1 MFVWGV
7 VSIIVS
13 IALLFWISWLLTV
26 SLVGALIPL
35 LLFGVWY
42 GKKIKVI
49 QKVIQDKV
57 AECTTVAEESFTHIR
72 TVKAFSTED
81 FETFKYFKGQSEVYN
96 MGVKKC
102 ALDAFFTMVLT
113 LMIWGVFVLVIILG
127 AYLTIEGKILLGD
140 ITSFLLMAMQL
151 MMKFGLLAATF
162 GAVMSTIG
170 ASTKIIKIMESIPLV
185 NTDGGD
191 IP

>member
-1 MFVWGV
+1 MFVRGV

-49 QKVIQDKV
+49 QKVIQDKI
-57 AECTTVAEESFTHIR
+57 AECTTVAEESFTHIW

-81 FETFKYFKGQSEVYN
+81 FETFKYF
-96 MGVKKC
+96 
-102 ALDAFFTMVLT
+102 
-113 LMIWGVFVLVIILG
+113 
-127 AYLTIEGKILLGD
+127 
-140 ITSFLLMAMQL
+140 
-151 MMKFGLLAATF
+151 
-162 GAVMSTIG
+162 
-170 ASTKIIKIMESIPLV
+170 
-185 NTDGGD
+185 
-191 IP
+191 

>member
-1 MFVWGV
+1 
-7 VSIIVS
+7 
-13 IALLFWISWLLTV
+13 
-26 SLVGALIPL
+26 
-35 LLFGVWY
+35 
-42 GKKIKVI
+42 
-49 QKVIQDKV
+49 
-57 AECTTVAEESFTHIR
+57 
-72 TVKAFSTED
+72 
-81 FETFKYFKGQSEVYN
+81 

-127 AYLTIEGKILLGD
+127 ACLPLNGKILLGD

>member
-1 MFVWGV
+1 
-7 VSIIVS
+7 
-13 IALLFWISWLLTV
+13 
-26 SLVGALIPL
+26 
-35 LLFGVWY
+35 
-42 GKKIKVI
+42 
-49 QKVIQDKV
+49 
-57 AECTTVAEESFTHIR
+57 
-72 TVKAFSTED
+72 
-81 FETFKYFKGQSEVYN
+81 
-96 MGVKKC
+96 
-102 ALDAFFTMVLT
+102 
-113 LMIWGVFVLVIILG
+113 MIWGVFVLVIILG
-127 AYLTIEGKILLGD
+127 AYLTINGKILLGD